1 MENQNLVEDVHEK
14 NVEFDHYYLLLQ
26 RRMVVEDNVEH
37 QRDVQQE
44 LDEEIMQLDE
54 IMEFQEENQ
63 MLVERMES
71 NLEKKKYFEN
81 F

>member
-63 MLVERMES
+63 MLVERMGS

>member
-37 QRDVQQE
+37 QCDVQQE